1 MLVTTIR
8 NPMSNSS
15 SLRIFCIAGEAS
27 GDVLGASIIQA
38 LKKQYDGSLEM
49 SGIGG
54 PLMHK
59 QGLESIFPMED
70 LSVMG
75 IVEVLS
81 NLRCILKRIN
91 QTVDSIVEYNPDIIL
106 TIDSPDFCFR
116 VIERLKKKGENNAK
130 AVHCVAPSVWAWRPG
145 RAKKVAKFLDML
157 LCLLPFEPPY
167 FTKENLPAE
176 FIGHPAIE
184 NKSDNQQR
192 QRERF
197 RSDRHIPPDAKT
209 IGLLCGSRRS
219 EVERHTALLAH
230 SLKRL
235 QEEKGK
241 FHIIIPSF
249 PKFQPMI
256 KRLLLEHMGHAFFDH
271 IHFSLGQEN
280 KWDAFSAMDM
290 ALAVSGTVGLELAIA
305 GVPHAIV
312 YKMNPVTWSLIKG
325 RIQVRYAHLVNIMLD
340 KPVIPEFIQG
350 NATPEAIHSVL
361 MDLWDNP
368 EQQKE
373 ALDEASQQIVNSNM
387 LPSECAATALLSVAR

>member
-1 MLVTTIR
+1 MIKNL
-8 NPMSNSS
+8 MSEQSHS
-15 SLRIFCIAGEAS
+15 HLRIFCIAGEAS
-27 GDVLGASIIQA
+27 GDVLGASIIGA
-38 LKKQYDGSLEM
+38 LKRQYGGTLEL

-54 PLMHK
+54 PLLEK
-59 QGLESIFPMED
+59 QGLQSIFPMED

-75 IVEVLS
+75 LVEVLS
-81 NLRCILKRIN
+81 NLRCILKRIH
-91 QTVDSIVEYNPDIIL
+91 QTVDKIIEYNPDIIL

-116 VIERLKKKGENNAK
+116 VIERLKKKGLSEAK

-197 RSDRHIPPDAKT
+197 RTERHIPPDVKT

-219 EVERHTALLAH
+219 EIERHTVLLARC
-230 SLKRL
+230 LKKL
-235 QEEKGK
+235 KEEKGE
-241 FHIIIPSF
+241 FHVIVPSF
-249 PKFQPMI
+249 PIFQPTI
-256 KRLLLEHMGHAFFDH
+256 KKILLEHLGHTFFDH
-271 IHFSLGQEN
+271 IHFNLGQEN
-280 KWDAFSAMDM
+280 KWDSFTGMDM

-350 NATPEAIHSVL
+350 NATPEAIHEAL
-361 MDLWDNP
+361 IDLWDSP
-368 EQQKE
+368 ERQK
-373 ALDEASQQIVNSNM
+373 LDLEEASRQIVNHNR
-387 LPSECAATALLSVAR
+387 LPSECAAKALLSVA